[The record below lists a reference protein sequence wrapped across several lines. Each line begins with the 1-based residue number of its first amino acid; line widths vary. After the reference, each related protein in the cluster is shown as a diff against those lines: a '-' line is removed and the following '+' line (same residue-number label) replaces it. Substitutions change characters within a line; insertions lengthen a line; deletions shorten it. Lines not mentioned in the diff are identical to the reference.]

1 MGIISEY
8 KNCFQFLTFNQTPPK
23 KLLIELLKKPCQQDD
38 CAKMIFH
45 FFNVDG
51 TISDACLKIIFLI

>member
-23 KLLIELLKKPCQQDD
+23 KLLIELSKKPCQQQNWV
-38 CAKMIFH
+38 KMIFTR
-45 FFNVDG
+45 FITDG
-51 TISDACLKIIFLI
+51 TISDAF